1 MRLRL
6 FLVEALRSIRSS
18 MSISVAATVTVL
30 NAIFI
35 LGIFIPVYLQVQSEV
50 NRQREKLDIRVY
62 IDDNATVAQV
72 NGLRTIIA
80 SHPNTES
87 FVYVSKQDALD
98 QVSKQVDPEVLAEL
112 PANPLPASFEV
123 KPKDPEKAGELI
135 DAVTGNPA
143 LDTSGGDPI
152 TYGKETADKIIRA
165 GNIIRYA
172 GLGLLIVL
180 MIASV
185 LQIANTIRLSIFA
198 RRREVEVMKLVGAT
212 NWFIRWPFMIEGVIC
227 GVVGAVVSVLLLLA
241 VKLAVVDTFF
251 ELSDSPFAGQDGAT
265 LSFPELALI
274 LVAAGAV
281 VGALGGGITLRRFLR
296 V

>member
-1 MRLRL
+1 VHLRL
-6 FLVEALRSIRSS
+6 FLLEALRSIRSS
-18 MSISVAATVTVL
+18 MAISVAATVTVL
-30 NAIFI
+30 NAVFI

-50 NRQREKLDIRVY
+50 DNQKEKLDVRVY
-62 IDDNATVAQV
+62 IDDGATVEQV
-72 NGLRTIIA
+72 NALRNIIA
-80 SHPNTES
+80 AHPNTES
-87 FVYVSKQDALD
+87 FTFISKEDALE
-98 QVSKQVDPEVLAEL
+98 QIKQQVDPSVLEEL
-112 PANPLPASFEV
+112 PSNPLPASFEV
-123 KPKDPEKAGELI
+123 KPKDPSKAQDLVEALAGHP
-135 DAVTGNPA
+135 G

-165 GNIIRYA
+165 ANIISWA

-180 MIASV
+180 MVASV

-212 NWFIRWPFMIEGVIC
+212 NWFIRWPFMIEGIIC

-251 ELSDSPFAGQDGAT
+251 ELSDSPFAGDEGAA
-265 LSFPELALI
+265 LSFPVLALV

-281 VGALGGGITLRRFLR
+281 VGALGSGITLRRFLR

>member
-18 MSISVAATVTVL
+18 FSISVAATVTVL
-30 NAIFI
+30 NAVFI
-35 LGIFIPVYLQVQSEV
+35 LGIFIPVYQQVRSEV
-50 NRQREKLDIRVY
+50 DRQREKLDIRVY

-72 NGLRTIIA
+72 NGLRTLIA
-80 SHPNTES
+80 SNDNTKS
-87 FVYVSKQDALD
+87 FTFISKQDALD
-98 QVSKQVDPEVLAEL
+98 QVKKQVDPSVLQEL

-123 KPKDPEKAGELI
+123 KPKDPEKAQQLI
-135 DAVTGNPA
+135 DTLAGNPA

-180 MIASV
+180 MVASI

-227 GVVGAVVSVLLLLA
+227 GMVGAVIAVLMLLA

-251 ELSDSPFAGQDGAT
+251 SLSDSPFAGDSGAT
-265 LSFPELALI
+265 LSFTTLAAWMI
-274 LVAAGAV
+274 LAGAAVGAAGSV
-281 VGALGGGITLRRFLR
+281 ITLGRFLR